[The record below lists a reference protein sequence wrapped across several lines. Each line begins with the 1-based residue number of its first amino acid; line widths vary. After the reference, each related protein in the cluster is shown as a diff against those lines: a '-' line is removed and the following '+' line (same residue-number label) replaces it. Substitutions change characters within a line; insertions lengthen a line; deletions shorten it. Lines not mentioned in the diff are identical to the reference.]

1 MPFSILFLIKTDPRK
16 SLRPSE
22 AIRMA
27 VGLGTN
33 KNPLSIILMGK
44 AIHLLN
50 FETEDLEDLETVERY
65 LPILEEWKIPI
76 YIEEGSLKEINT
88 DGHHFELKGLSTE
101 EMSRRLA
108 QTDRIFVF

>member
-1 MPFSILFLIKTDPRK
+1 MPLSILFIIKTDPMK
-16 SLRPSE
+16 SLRPAE
-22 AIRMA
+22 AIRIA

-33 KNPLSIILMGK
+33 KNPLSIILKGK
-44 AIHLLN
+44 AVQLLN
-50 FETEDLEDLETVERY
+50 YETEDLDDLDTVERY

-76 YIEEGSLKEINT
+76 YIEEGSLKDINAKEHQFT
-88 DGHHFELKGLSTE
+88 LKELSTE